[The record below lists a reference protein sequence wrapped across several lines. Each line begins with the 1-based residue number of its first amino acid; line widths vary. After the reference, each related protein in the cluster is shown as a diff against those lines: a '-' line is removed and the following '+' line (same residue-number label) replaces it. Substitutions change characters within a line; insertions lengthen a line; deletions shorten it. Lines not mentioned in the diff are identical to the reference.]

1 MIVRWRVIQA
11 RIFAGEVVGDYVPDL
26 LVEDRV
32 IVGVKAVT
40 ALERHHRQQCIN
52 YLKATSRRVCL
63 LINFGRPRLEV
74 RRLVWHF

>member
-32 IVGVKAVT
+32 IVEGKAVT
-40 ALERHHRQQCIN
+40 ALEKGTIDN
-52 YLKATSRRVCL
+52 NASTT
-63 LINFGRPRLEV
+63 
-74 RRLVWHF
+74 